1 MYHKLRH
8 TFSFS
13 RDISELNIMILIAEY
28 LEAKTFVR
36 ANDSRVD
43 VNIASLD
50 ACENLIHFF
59 NRYPLQSSKHQ
70 EYLIWRDFVIK
81 AKGFNNSNSLIISSL
96 DNIIP
101 NFQNLV
107 EKLNSIRD

>member
-1 MYHKLRH
+1 MYHKLKNA
-8 TFSFS
+8 FSFS

-36 ANDSRVD
+36 ADDSRVD

-101 NFQNLV
+101 NF
-107 EKLNSIRD
+107 KKRCAAAP